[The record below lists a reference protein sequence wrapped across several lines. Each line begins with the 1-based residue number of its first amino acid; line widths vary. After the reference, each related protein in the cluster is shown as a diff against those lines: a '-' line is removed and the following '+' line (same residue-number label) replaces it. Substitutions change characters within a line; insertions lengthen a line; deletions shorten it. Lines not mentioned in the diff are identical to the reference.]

1 MKQLEIQQIPGA
13 GAKWIV
19 SYKRNGRHVF
29 DGLFEAHGDT
39 AEKARETFLKSAL
52 MLKWRVKEVEIQP
65 RD

>member
-1 MKQLEIQQIPGA
+1 MKQLEIEKITGA
-13 GAKWIV
+13 RAKWIV
-19 SYKRNGRHVF
+19 TYNRNGRHYF